1 MWSRPRSLFSCQETT
16 WPCAAHCPWVGS
28 CPFYTTHLPVDK
40 SPDECEIRWKMAFQ
54 IHLGAF
60 SPTVNLMS
68 CSPSG
73 RAAWAVQSQGNI
85 YRFNED
91 FRVLIPRASHH
102 FPPTAFLLHAVY
114 IYVQPKNLDGM
125 HSHVL
130 LSGRKGTVFISV
142 GRCLVCRVPISSN
155 VIVTWYFY
163 DFYALQIMFSE
174 VLVFLREY
182 VCGIYK

>member
-1 MWSRPRSLFSCQETT
+1 MAVCSSLSLGG
-16 WPCAAHCPWVGS
+16 VV
-28 CPFYTTHLPVDK
+28 PFPHHTPACRQV
-40 SPDECEIRWKMAFQ
+40 SWWMRNKMENGISDPSWGLF
-54 IHLGAF
+54 
-60 SPTVNLMS
+60 PTVNLMS

-155 VIVTWYFY
+155 VIIVTWYFY